1 MGKATAK
8 LEEIHI
14 DLKAKIQV
22 TGGVDNQV
30 LTLKEQECALKVEG
44 LRGVETEVKDCV
56 AIVKFYLKDLSQK
69 KAVVQQ
75 WFRTLFV
82 YEAILSLMVYE
93 AILGLMESWG
103 YEACQSRPHVVS
115 CMASVCT
122 GACTPGRG

>member
-22 TGGVDNQV
+22 TAGVDNQV

-44 LRGVETEVKDCV
+44 LRGVEAEVKGCV

-75 WFRTLFV
+75 WFHTLFL
-82 YEAILSLMVYE
+82 YEAILGLMVYE
-93 AILGLMESWG
+93 AILGLMESKTFQ
-103 YEACQSRPHVVS
+103 YPQDAKENY
-115 CMASVCT
+115 M
-122 GACTPGRG
+122 TPSWP